1 MTAAALVLFV
11 ARLTG
16 LIAVAAVAAIVR
28 RRAAAAEQHIIWMAG
43 LAAALLLPFAH
54 FALPEWRIGP
64 AIAGL
69 EVVPSPRSPASAV
82 NVPHERTASTA
93 DKSKAEGV
101 PAPVSMS
108 AGVDGI
114 Q

>member
-16 LIAVAAVAAIVR
+16 IIAIAAAAAIVR
-28 RRAAAAEQHIIWMAG
+28 RRAAAAEQHIIWMSA
-43 LAAALLLPFAH
+43 LASALLLPFAH

-69 EVVPSPRSPASAV
+69 GVGPSPRSPASAV
-82 NVPHERTASTA
+82 SVPHERTASTA
-93 DKSKAEGV
+93 DKTEPEHV
-101 PAPVSMS
+101 PAPASLS
-108 AGVDGI
+108 SGVD
-114 Q
+114 